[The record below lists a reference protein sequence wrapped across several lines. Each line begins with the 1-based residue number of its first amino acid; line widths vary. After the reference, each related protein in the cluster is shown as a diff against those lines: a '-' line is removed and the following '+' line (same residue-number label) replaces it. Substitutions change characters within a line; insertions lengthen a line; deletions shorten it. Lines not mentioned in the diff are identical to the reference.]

1 MSSTFDVVKAL
12 MVDRFGV
19 EEGAVKSDTKL
30 ETLGLDSLAIVE
42 FMFFIEEKHGI
53 KVKNENI
60 DIDTVQDVVDLIDRL
75 KSSASS

>member
-19 EEGAVKSDTKL
+19 DESAVKPDTKL

-42 FMFFIEEKHGI
+42 FMFFIEERHGI
-53 KVKNENI
+53 KVKSDDI
-60 DIDTVQDVVDLIDRL
+60 DIDTVQDVVELIDRL
-75 KSSASS
+75 KSSSGS